1 MEIEMAWH
9 WVGKM
14 VDYWVEM
21 RVLHWA
27 EMMEIVLYWAAMMAG
42 YLVEMSPQ
50 MQQALEGSIL

>member
-1 MEIEMAWH
+1 MAWH

-14 VDYWVEM
+14 VDHWVEM
-21 RVLHWA
+21 SVLHWV
-27 EMMEIVLYWAAMMAG
+27 EMMEIVSYWAAMMAG

>member
-1 MEIEMAWH
+1 MAWH

-14 VDYWVEM
+14 VDHWVEM
-21 RVLHWA
+21 SVLHWV
-27 EMMEIVLYWAAMMAG
+27 EMIEIVPCWAAMMAG